1 MILESRPVDRR
12 DQWRK
17 RYEAAMSE
25 QQRQEAFRRSARMV
39 NLTAYRYAHD
49 AMQDAQD
56 VEPEYIDGAIAGAH

>member
-39 NLTAYRYAHD
+39 NLTAYRYA
-49 AMQDAQD
+49 QD